1 MNFKQ
6 LSVIALS
13 LILCVQGQAFAKKK
27 KTVKPEG
34 FKFTSVA
41 DVPTTEVRNQESTG
55 TCWAFATTSFIETE
69 LIRLGA
75 GNIDLSEMFTVRH
88 AYSQKALRYFR
99 LHGKGNYSEGG
110 QAHDV
115 LNVVK
120 EFGFVPE
127 TAYSGNEYQ
136 GEFHIHKEMVKS
148 TKAML
153 DEIVKNPNRTITPV
167 WKKSV
172 NGVLDTYMGAAP
184 EKIESNGQAISPV
197 DYMNQTGF
205 NPNDYIE
212 LTSYSHHPYYK
223 EFNLEIPDNWSHDL
237 YYNLPIDE
245 LMSVMDNALTNG
257 YSVCWDGDVSEKGF
271 SHRNGVAILPVA
283 NTKDMSN
290 SDIEKWTA
298 MSAKEKKASL
308 YKFDKPGSEKEVDQA
323 LRQSTFENYQ
333 TTDDHLM
340 HLTGIVKDQNGTRY
354 YKTKNS
360 WAKTSNKMG
369 GYLNMSESYV
379 RLKTVAIMVHK
390 DAIPVELKAKLGL

>member
-13 LILCVQGQAFAKKK
+13 LTLCVQGQAFAKKK

-34 FKFTSVA
+34 FKFTTVA

-75 GNIDLSEMFTVRH
+75 GHIDLSEMFTVRH

-120 EFGFVPE
+120 EFGFIPE
-127 TAYSGNEYQ
+127 SEYSGNQYQ
-136 GEFHIHKEMVKS
+136 SDYHIHQEMVKS

-153 DEIVKNPNRTITPV
+153 DQIVQNPNKKVTPV
-167 WKKSV
+167 WNKSV

-184 EKIESNGQAISPV
+184 EKFDSNGQMVSPV
-197 DYMNQTGF
+197 EFMKQTGF
-205 NPNDYIE
+205 NPDDYIE
-212 LTSYSHHPYYK
+212 LTSYSHHPFYK
-223 EFNLEIPDNWSHDL
+223 EMNLEIPDNWSDDM

-245 LMSVMDNALTNG
+245 LMAVIDNALTNG

-271 SHRNGVAILPVA
+271 SHRNGVAILPISDV
-283 NTKDMSN
+283 KDMTN
-290 SDIEKWTA
+290 SEIEKWDA
-298 MSAKEKKASL
+298 MSKKEKNASL
-308 YKFDKPGSEKEVDQA
+308 YKFDKPRSEVKVDQA
-323 LRQSTFENYQ
+323 LRQATFDNYQ

-340 HLTGIVKDQNGTRY
+340 HLTGIVKDQNGTPY

-360 WAKTSNKMG
+360 WAKNSNKMG

-390 DAIPVELKAKLGL
+390 DAIPADIKAKLGL